1 MKAIIS
7 FKKAIAKIAFKKAIA
22 NITFKKAIADIKFGD
37 FLIFRFFFDALGL
50 SDSESKAIGK
60 SLGDASSAA
69 DSTVIGLG
77 KSQSDQAATTD
88 SSIVSL
94 TSVQNDSSQTSDQ
107 IDTLTVS
114 KVLQDSSA
122 FSEVQNMNFHKF
134 IEEATGV
141 TDDLDGEATTDDD
154 QEMTF
159 VKVRSNLATMTD
171 TINIVKGKL
180 FSDVSALTDSGS
192 LRSQG
197 YVEFSYLSEDY
208 VGASR
213 NF

>member
-7 FKKAIAKIAFKKAIA
+7 FKKAIAKITFKKAIA
-22 NITFKKAIADIKFGD
+22 NIKFGD
-37 FLIFRFFFDALGL
+37 FLIFRFFFDVLGL
-50 SDSESKAIGK
+50 SDSEFKAIGK

-69 DSTVIGLG
+69 DSTVTGLG
-77 KSQSDQAATTD
+77 KSQSDQASTTD

>member
-7 FKKAIAKIAFKKAIA
+7 FKKAIAKITFKKAIA
-22 NITFKKAIADIKFGD
+22 NIKFGD
-37 FLIFRFFFDALGL
+37 FLIFRFFFDVLGL
-50 SDSESKAIGK
+50 SDSEFKAIGK

-69 DSTVIGLG
+69 DSTVTGLG

>member
-7 FKKAIAKIAFKKAIA
+7 FKKAIAKITFKKAIA
-22 NITFKKAIADIKFGD
+22 NIKFGD
-37 FLIFRFFFDALGL
+37 FLIFRFFFETLGL

-69 DSTVIGLG
+69 DSTVTGLG
-77 KSQSDQAATTD
+77 KSQSDQASTTD

-107 IDTLTVS
+107 IDILNLG
-114 KVLQDSSA
+114 KVFKDFSV

>member
-1 MKAIIS
+1 MKAI
-7 FKKAIAKIAFKKAIA
+7 IAFKKAIA
-22 NITFKKAIADIKFGD
+22 TIAFKKAIADIKFGN
-37 FLIFRFFFDALGL
+37 FLIFRFFFEALGL

-60 SLGDASSAA
+60 SLGDTSSAA
-69 DSTVIGLG
+69 DLAVTGLG
-77 KSQSDQAATTD
+77 KSQSDQAATAD
-88 SSIVSL
+88 SSIVGFA
-94 TSVQNDSSQTSDQ
+94 SVQSDSSQTSDQ
-107 IDTLTVS
+107 IDTLNLS
-114 KVLQDSSA
+114 KVFKDSSV

-192 LRSQG
+192 LRNQG
-197 YVEFSYLSEDY
+197 YVEFSYFESDY
-208 VGASR
+208 VGDSR
-213 NF
+213 TF

>member
-1 MKAIIS
+1 MIKAVVV
-7 FKKAIAKIAFKKAIA
+7 FKKAIAAINFKKMV
-22 NITFKKAIADIKFGD
+22 ADLKFGD

-60 SLGDASSAA
+60 SLGDTSSAA
-69 DSTVIGLG
+69 DLAVTGLG
-77 KSQSDQAATTD
+77 KSQSDQAGTAD
-88 SSIVSL
+88 SSVVGFA
-94 TSVQNDSSQTSDQ
+94 SVQSDSSQTSDQ
-107 IDTLTVS
+107 IDILNLG
-114 KVLQDSSA
+114 KVLKDSSV

-141 TDDLDGEATTDDD
+141 TDDLDGEATTNDD

-192 LRSQG
+192 LRNQG
-197 YVEFSYLSEDY
+197 YVEFSYFESDY
-208 VGASR
+208 VGDSR
-213 NF
+213 TF

>member
-1 MKAIIS
+1 MKAI
-7 FKKAIAKIAFKKAIA
+7 IAFKKAIA
-22 NITFKKAIADIKFGD
+22 TIAFKKAIADIKFGN
-37 FLIFRFFFDALGL
+37 FLIFRFFFEALGL

-60 SLGDASSAA
+60 SLGDTSSAA
-69 DSTVIGLG
+69 DLAVTGLG
-77 KSQSDQAATTD
+77 KSQSDQAGTAD
-88 SSIVSL
+88 SSIVGFASL
-94 TSVQNDSSQTSDQ
+94 QSDSSQTSDQ
-107 IDTLTVS
+107 IDTLNLS
-114 KVLQDSSA
+114 KVFKDSSV

-192 LRSQG
+192 LRNQG
-197 YVEFSYLSEDY
+197 YVEFSYFESDY
-208 VGASR
+208 VGDSR
-213 NF
+213 TF

>member
-7 FKKAIAKIAFKKAIA
+7 FKKAIAKITFKKAIA
-22 NITFKKAIADIKFGD
+22 NIKFGD
-37 FLIFRFFFDALGL
+37 FLIFRFFFETLGL

-60 SLGDASSAA
+60 SLGDTSSAA
-69 DSTVIGLG
+69 DLAVTGLG
-77 KSQSDQAATTD
+77 KSQSDQAGTAD
-88 SSIVSL
+88 SSIVGFA
-94 TSVQNDSSQTSDQ
+94 SVQSDSSQTSDQ
-107 IDTLTVS
+107 IDILNLG
-114 KVLQDSSA
+114 KVFKDFSV

>member
-1 MKAIIS
+1 MKAI
-7 FKKAIAKIAFKKAIA
+7 IAFKKAIA
-22 NITFKKAIADIKFGD
+22 TIAFKKAIADIKFGN
-37 FLIFRFFFDALGL
+37 FLIFRFFFEALGL

-60 SLGDASSAA
+60 SLGDTSSAA
-69 DSTVIGLG
+69 DLAVTGLG
-77 KSQSDQAATTD
+77 KSQSDQAGTAD
-88 SSIVSL
+88 SSIVGFA
-94 TSVQNDSSQTSDQ
+94 SVQSDSSQTSDQ
-107 IDTLTVS
+107 IDTLNLS
-114 KVLQDSSA
+114 KVFKDSSV

-141 TDDLDGEATTDDD
+141 TDDLNGEATTDDD

-192 LRSQG
+192 LRNQG
-197 YVEFSYLSEDY
+197 YVEFSYFESDY
-208 VGASR
+208 VGDSR
-213 NF
+213 TF

>member
-7 FKKAIAKIAFKKAIA
+7 FKKAIAKITFKKAIA
-22 NITFKKAIADIKFGD
+22 NIKFGD
-37 FLIFRFFFDALGL
+37 FLIFRFFFEALGL

-69 DSTVIGLG
+69 DSTVTGLG
-77 KSQSDQAATTD
+77 KSQSDQAGTAD
-88 SSIVSL
+88 SSIVGFA
-94 TSVQNDSSQTSDQ
+94 SVQSDSSQTSDQ
-107 IDTLTVS
+107 IDILNLG
-114 KVLQDSSA
+114 KVFKDFSV

>member
-1 MKAIIS
+1 MIKAVVV
-7 FKKAIAKIAFKKAIA
+7 FKKAIAAINFKKMV
-22 NITFKKAIADIKFGD
+22 ADLKFGD

-60 SLGDASSAA
+60 SLGDTSSAA
-69 DSTVIGLG
+69 DLAVTRLG
-77 KSQSDQAATTD
+77 KSQSDQAGTAD
-88 SSIVSL
+88 SLIVDFA
-94 TSVQNDSSQTSDQ
+94 SVQSDSSQTSDQ
-107 IDTLTVS
+107 IDILNLG
-114 KVLQDSSA
+114 KVLEDSSV

-180 FSDVSALTDSGS
+180 FNDVSALTDSGS
-192 LRSQG
+192 LRNQG
-197 YVEFSYLSEDY
+197 YVEFSYFESDY
-208 VGASR
+208 VGDSR
-213 NF
+213 TF